1 MKASD
6 LVKIIRK
13 VVKEEISLAIR
24 KELRPIIK
32 EVKTKAVKRVAK
44 KPVSKVQS
52 KSFTSDNT
60 LNSILN
66 ETAQQIASENGS
78 DWPTMGNGQM
88 TSQDARNGLA
98 SLMGMN
104 DPNQMF
110 GGQPSA
116 QQMIPDDRKGAPVP
130 EALEKA
136 LTRDYSELVK
146 AMDIKK
152 GK

>member
-24 KELRPIIK
+24 KELRPVLK
-32 EVKTKAVKRVAK
+32 EVKTKMVKKQQSPKQVT
-44 KPVSKVQS
+44 SKN
-52 KSFTSDNT
+52 FTKDES

-66 ETAQQIASENGS
+66 ETAQQIANEKNSE
-78 DWPTMGNGQM
+78 WPTMGNGEM
-88 TSQDARNGLA
+88 TSDNARNGLA
-98 SLMGMN
+98 ALMGMN

-110 GGQPSA
+110 GGQPTA
-116 QQMIPDDRKGAPVP
+116 QQMMPDDRKGAAVP
-130 EALEKA
+130 ASLEKA
-136 LTRDYSELVK
+136 LTRDYSDLVK
-146 AMDIKK
+146 AMTKK

>member
-32 EVKTKAVKRVAK
+32 EVKLKAATKTAK
-44 KPVSKVQS
+44 KPVEKVSSKN
-52 KSFTSDNT
+52 FTSDDT

-66 ETAQQIASENGS
+66 ETAQQLQSERTEE
-78 DWPTMGNGQM
+78 WPTMGNGQM
-88 TSQDARNGLA
+88 TSENARHGLA

-110 GGQPSA
+110 GGKPSA
-116 QQMIPDDRKGAPVP
+116 AQMLPDDRKGAAVP
-130 EALEKA
+130 AALEKA
-136 LTRDYSELVK
+136 LTRDYSDLVK
-146 AMDIKK
+146 AMDKK